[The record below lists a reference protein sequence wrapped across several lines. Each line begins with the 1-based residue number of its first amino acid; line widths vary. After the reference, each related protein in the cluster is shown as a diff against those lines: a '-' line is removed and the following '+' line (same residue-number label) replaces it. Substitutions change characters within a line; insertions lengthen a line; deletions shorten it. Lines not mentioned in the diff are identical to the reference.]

1 MRFIA
6 LIAWFVTALGGLYM
20 LAVWL
25 IENDVTDSRNPASRL
40 PLPLIVAHMT
50 LAVSGLVVWVTY
62 LLLDRDALAWTA
74 LGILGCIA
82 LLGFTMFARWIPVY
96 RTQGATPELLP
107 VPVGAGLEPAP
118 PALVIQDGPPEGN
131 FPLFIVIAHGTFA
144 VSTVVLVLLSALGIG
159 G

>member
-1 MRFIA
+1 MRFVA

-25 IENDVTDSRNPASRL
+25 IENDANDRRNPASRL

-62 LLLDRDALAWTA
+62 LLLDRDVLAWTA
-74 LGILGCIA
+74 LGILGGIA

-96 RTQGATPELLP
+96 RTQGAMPEPVP
-107 VPVGAGLEPAP
+107 VPVGAGLEPAQ
-118 PALVIQDGPPEGN
+118 PAIVIQDGPMD
-131 FPLFIVIAHGTFA
+131 LFLRRFNLLKNRPRSRTDFA
-144 VSTVVLVLLSALGIG
+144 PQQSNPARPS
-159 G
+159 